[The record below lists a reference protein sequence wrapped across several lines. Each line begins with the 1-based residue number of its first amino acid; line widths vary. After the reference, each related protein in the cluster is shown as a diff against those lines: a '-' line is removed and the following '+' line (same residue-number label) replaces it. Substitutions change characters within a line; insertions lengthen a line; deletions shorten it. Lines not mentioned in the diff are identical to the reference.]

1 MIPINVLIAP
11 LDNVLFHYNESVFK
25 WKLMYHWRM
34 ASERKLS
41 KEQLK
46 CEEIVELI
54 LDVYIMK
61 TIPNLRFYY
70 PKLLKEFIVNIP
82 KNFNKVGRK

>member
-1 MIPINVLIAP
+1 
-11 LDNVLFHYNESVFK
+11 
-25 WKLMYHWRM
+25 M
-34 ASERKLS
+34 ASERELS
-41 KEQLK
+41 KEQFK

-61 TIPNLRFYY
+61 TIPNLHSYY
-70 PKLLKEFIVNIP
+70 PKLLKEFIINIP